1 MIGKT
6 LSIARVYYSLSLC
19 RRIQKL
25 NVGCVEQSETQKNQN
40 VGFHC
45 IWQLLPALLSH
56 PRSRQPNLL
65 LLRFYELQATQNYQA
80 KQLEHLKQVTN
91 NQESR

>member
-25 NVGCVEQSETQKNQN
+25 NVGWAEQSKTQQNQN
-40 VGFHC
+40 VGLHC
-45 IWQLLPALLSH
+45 IRQLLPALLSNPH
-56 PRSRQPNLL
+56 SRQPNLL